1 MHGPPPLPH
10 DNPERS
16 HQGLSGS
23 IPPNQVQA
31 GSTDIGKNFSGLSL
45 SSSSASLDG
54 PGGVTSN
61 SSSNS
66 TTNFTSTQ
74 LKKLSLSGI
83 QEFVPSSSSNLSLF
97 RSGSSNGKYAHN
109 SSINHIVASHNIMYV
124 DSRLTSLFYINL
136 FLDAFNSRTGLHGSN
151 SSLNPPKSSAIISS
165 GNSPRQS
172 PTPGSSTAPMSH
184 TQTSAASTLL
194 SGKL

>member
-1 MHGPPPLPH
+1 MHGPPPPPH
-10 DNPERS
+10 DNADRN
-16 HQGLSGS
+16 HQGLSGTM
-23 IPPNQVQA
+23 PPNQVPT
-31 GSTDIGKNFSGLSL
+31 GSSDIGKNFSGLSL

-54 PGGVTSN
+54 LGGVTSS

-66 TTNFTSTQ
+66 ANNFTSTQ

-97 RSGSSNGKYAHN
+97 RSGSNHGKYAHSYSMFFVTYKQYTHILYLDIGV
-109 SSINHIVASHNIMYV
+109 SSILYKLV
-124 DSRLTSLFYINL
+124 
-136 FLDAFNSRTGLHGSN
+136 LDAFNSRTGSN

-172 PTPGSSTAPMSH
+172 PTPGSSTAPLSH
-184 TQTSAASTLL
+184 TQTSAASTLP

>member
-97 RSGSSNGKYAHN
+97 RSGSSNGKYAI
-109 SSINHIVASHNIMYV
+109 SSLINHIVASQYHVRGQATNF
-124 DSRLTSLFYINL
+124 T
-136 FLDAFNSRTGLHGSN
+136 FLYKFVFRRIQFKNRIAW
-151 SSLNPPKSSAIISS
+151 I
-165 GNSPRQS
+165 
-172 PTPGSSTAPMSH
+172 
-184 TQTSAASTLL
+184 
-194 SGKL
+194 